1 MGTSVPI
8 FLLKRYVYLLEENI
22 YTFLNK
28 KGMGNTY
35 WRDVK
40 VVKKHIARIHKI

>member
-22 YTFLNK
+22 YILFK
-28 KGMGNTY
+28 Y
-35 WRDVK
+35 ERYE
-40 VVKKHIARIHKI
+40 KHILVRHESCEKTYS

>member
-22 YTFLNK
+22 YIFLNK
-28 KGMGNTY
+28 KCM
-35 WRDVK
+35 REKVK
-40 VVKKHIARIHKI
+40 REEF